1 MPQRGLIFRALVAS
15 PSDCTHE
22 RRLIPEVIAE
32 WNAVHSLS
40 NAAVIEP
47 VLWETHSRPD
57 LSDRPQGLINKQLV
71 AHCDLLIGAFWTRL
85 GTPTGEA
92 VSGTAEEIEQFRRAG
107 KPVLLYFSGAPVV
120 PESLDAAQYAA
131 LTEYRK
137 SLGDQGLFFK
147 YESLAELRALL
158 QRHIAGHMIELVKG
172 AGGNPSDS
180 AKTATESAQAGALT
194 QFLSD
199 YETFLRR
206 VSTEWSAERDSD
218 PHSTDDAKYIL
229 ARAADE
235 IVHFRSMITND
246 SLGISDKL
254 AECLRRLKALQRR
267 QMYMD
272 GGVSWREF
280 WSEGDAILG
289 ELAVAKELLAS
300 AARGP
305 LSGRGHR

>member
-57 LSDRPQGLINKQLV
+57 LGGRPQGIINKQLV
-71 AHCDLLIGAFWTRL
+71 ANCDLLIGAFWTRL

-92 VSGTAEEIEQFRRAG
+92 VSGTAEEIEQFRGAG

-120 PESLDAAQYAA
+120 PESLDAEQYAA

-137 SLGDQGLFFK
+137 SLGDQGLYFK
-147 YESLAELRALL
+147 YESLAEFRALL
-158 QRHIAGHMIELVKG
+158 QRHIAGHMIELVK
-172 AGGNPSDS
+172 ASGGNPSD
-180 AKTATESAQAGALT
+180 AEPAATEDTQAAALK
-194 QFLSD
+194 QFLND
-199 YETFLRR
+199 YDSFLRR
-206 VSTEWSAERDSD
+206 VSTEWTAERDSD

-229 ARAADE
+229 ARVADE
-235 IVHFRSMITND
+235 VVHFKSMITND

-267 QMYMD
+267 QMYID

-280 WSEGDAILG
+280 WSEGDAIL
-289 ELAVAKELLAS
+289 EDLAVARELLAS
-300 AARGP
+300 AAEKRT
-305 LSGRGHR
+305 

>member
-57 LSDRPQGLINKQLV
+57 LGGRPQGIINKQLV
-71 AHCDLLIGAFWTRL
+71 ANCDLLIGAFWTRL

-92 VSGTAEEIEQFRRAG
+92 VSGTAEEIEQFRGAG
-107 KPVLLYFSGAPVV
+107 KPVLLYFSSAPVV

-131 LTEYRK
+131 LTEYRN
-137 SLGDQGLFFK
+137 SLGDQGLYFK
-147 YESLAELRALL
+147 YETLAEFRALL
-158 QRHIAGHMIELVKG
+158 QRHITGHMIDLVKA
-172 AGGNPSDS
+172 AGGNPSASTTNSPPED
-180 AKTATESAQAGALT
+180 AQAAALR
-194 QFLSD
+194 QFLND
-199 YETFLRR
+199 YDSSLRR
-206 VSTEWSAERDSD
+206 ISAEWSAERDSE

-235 IVHFRSMITND
+235 VVHFRSMITND

-267 QMYMD
+267 QMYID

-289 ELAVAKELLAS
+289 ELGTARDLLAS
-300 AARGP
+300 AAEGARET
-305 LSGRGHR
+305 

>member
-57 LSDRPQGLINKQLV
+57 LGGRPQGIINKQLV
-71 AHCDLLIGAFWTRL
+71 ANCDLLIGAFWTRL

-92 VSGTAEEIEQFRRAG
+92 VSGTAEEIEQFRGAG

-120 PESLDAAQYAA
+120 PESLDAEQYAA
-131 LTEYRK
+131 LTAYRK
-137 SLGDQGLFFK
+137 SLGDQGLYFK
-147 YESLAELRALL
+147 YESLAEFRALL
-158 QRHIAGHMIELVKG
+158 QRHIAGHMIELVKT
-172 AGGNPSDS
+172 AGGNPSD
-180 AKTATESAQAGALT
+180 AEPAATEDTQAAALK
-194 QFLSD
+194 QFLND
-199 YETFLRR
+199 YDSFLRR
-206 VSTEWSAERDSD
+206 VSTEWTAERDSD

-229 ARAADE
+229 ARVADE
-235 IVHFRSMITND
+235 VVHFKSMITND
-246 SLGISDKL
+246 GLGISDKL

-267 QMYMD
+267 QMYID

-280 WSEGDAILG
+280 WSEGDAILAD
-289 ELAVAKELLAS
+289 LAVARELLAS
-300 AARGP
+300 AAEKRA
-305 LSGRGHR
+305 

>member
-22 RRLIPEVIAE
+22 RRLIPEMIAE
-32 WNAVHSLS
+32 WNAVHSFS

-57 LSDRPQGLINKQLV
+57 LGGRPQGIINKQL
-71 AHCDLLIGAFWTRL
+71 AANCDLLIGAFWTRL

-92 VSGTAEEIEQFRRAG
+92 ISGTAEEIEQFRGAG

-137 SLGDQGLFFK
+137 SLSDQGLYFK
-147 YESLAELRALL
+147 YESLAEFRDLL
-158 QRHIAGHMIELVKG
+158 QRHIAGHMIELVKA
-172 AGGNPSDS
+172 AGGKASNEEAMS
-180 AKTATESAQAGALT
+180 TEDTQAYALK
-194 QFLSD
+194 QFSNE
-199 YETFLRR
+199 YAGFLRR
-206 VSTEWSAERDSD
+206 VSTEWMAERDSD

-229 ARAADE
+229 ARIADE
-235 IVHFRSMITND
+235 VVHFKSMITND
-246 SLGISDKL
+246 SLGIADKL
-254 AECLRRLKALQRR
+254 ADCLRRLKVLQRR

-280 WSEGDAILG
+280 WNEGDAILG
-289 ELAVAKELLAS
+289 ELAGVSDMLSS
-300 AARGP
+300 AVERRA
-305 LSGRGHR
+305 